1 MAASGVEFAEI
12 GFRSLETKTFK
23 GACAYSRD
31 SFIKNL
37 QIPSNLK
44 IGVMINASELLNYKT
59 KNPIKNI
66 KLLFK
71 NKKSKVKLVRIACH
85 YFEIEKTLPI
95 SIWLKK
101 RGFKVAFNIMQ
112 IADRTDKEIE
122 HLGKICSSY
131 PIDVLYFADSM
142 GSLEAN
148 KIKIVLLFKKFG
160 VENRYSYA

>member
-23 GACAYSRD
+23 GVCAYSRD

-101 RGFKVAFNIMQ
+101 
-112 IADRTDKEIE
+112 E
-122 HLGKICSSY
+122 
-131 PIDVLYFADSM
+131 DSK
-142 GSLEAN
+142 LRL
-148 KIKIVLLFKKFG
+148 I
-160 VENRYSYA
+160 

>member
-12 GFRSLETKTFK
+12 GFRLLETKTFK

-37 QIPSNLK
+37 QIPNSLK
-44 IGVMINASELLNYKT
+44 IGVMVNASELLNYKM

-85 YFEIEKTLPI
+85 YFEIEKTLPV
-95 SIWLKK
+95 SIKLKK
-101 RGFKVAFNIMQ
+101 KVSKLQNTNFI
-112 IADRTDKEIE
+112 
-122 HLGKICSSY
+122 
-131 PIDVLYFADSM
+131 
-142 GSLEAN
+142 
-148 KIKIVLLFKKFG
+148 
-160 VENRYSYA
+160 